1 MASIASGQTRF
12 IWDNIYL
19 SQCPCKIVLGLVS
32 TEAQTGNYQKK
43 PFNFQMFDTRQI
55 GMFVNNVRV
64 PGHPYKIDGDC
75 YISAYSSLFDVVN
88 KKILQCIHRKKRL
101 SRRAR
106 VNIGWSRQS
115 IRLYLIV
122 LEEGRLYPPAM
133 IRTFL
138 KCNSIQCT
146 YNSSQI

>member
-32 TEAQTGNYQKK
+32 TEAQTGNYQKNLLIFK
-43 PFNFQMFDTRQI
+43 CSILDKSGCLSIMLEYRGNPTKSTTIATFPPTVVYLTSSIKR
-55 GMFVNNVRV
+55 
-64 PGHPYKIDGDC
+64 
-75 YISAYSSLFDVVN
+75 YSSASIV
-88 KKILQCIHRKKRL
+88 KKRL

-133 IRTFL
+133 IRTFF
-138 KCNSIQCT
+138 KRNSIQCT

>member
-1 MASIASGQTRF
+1 MASIASGQNCF

-19 SQCPCKIVLGLVS
+19 SQCPCEIILGLVS
-32 TEAQTGNYQKK
+32 TEAQTGNYQKNLLIFK
-43 PFNFQMFDTRQI
+43 CLILDKSGCLSIML
-55 GMFVNNVRV
+55 RV
-64 PGHPYKIDGDC
+64 PGQPYKIDGDC
-75 YISAYSSLFDVVN
+75 YISAYSSLIDVVN

-122 LEEGRLYPPAM
+122 LEEGRLYPPAK
-133 IRTFL
+133 IRTFF
-138 KCNSIQCT
+138 KRNSIQCT

>member
-32 TEAQTGNYQKK
+32 TEAQTGNYQKNLLIFK
-43 PFNFQMFDTRQI
+43 CSILDKSGCLSIMLEYRGNPTKSTAIATFPPTVVYLTSSIKR
-55 GMFVNNVRV
+55 
-64 PGHPYKIDGDC
+64 
-75 YISAYSSLFDVVN
+75 YSSASIV
-88 KKILQCIHRKKRL
+88 KKRL

-133 IRTFL
+133 IRTFF
-138 KCNSIQCT
+138 KRNSIQCT

>member
-19 SQCPCKIVLGLVS
+19 SQCPCEIILGLVS

-64 PGHPYKIDGDC
+64 PGQPYKIDGDC

-88 KKILQCIHRKKRL
+88 KKILQCIHRKKKNGFL
-101 SRRAR
+101 
-106 VNIGWSRQS
+106 VE
-115 IRLYLIV
+115 L
-122 LEEGRLYPPAM
+122 GRTLVGPVKAFVC
-133 IRTFL
+133 I
-138 KCNSIQCT
+138 
-146 YNSSQI
+146 

>member
-1 MASIASGQTRF
+1 
-12 IWDNIYL
+12 
-19 SQCPCKIVLGLVS
+19 
-32 TEAQTGNYQKK
+32 
-43 PFNFQMFDTRQI
+43 MFDTRQI

-64 PGHPYKIDGDC
+64 PEQPYKIDGDC

-138 KCNSIQCT
+138 SVIVFNVPIT
-146 YNSSQI
+146 VVRYNIIVSRLVDYILFYFCM